1 MQWTIDSIISV
12 ALFVALAVVIAIDE
26 PNQLQPDRQEVVQN
40 IDVPKEESPPPLPQ
54 IEPPAEFV
62 FVEPPAPEPPK
73 IDPPKDMAPPIDR
86 TPRLRLDFE
95 DDFRA
100 GLMTTSGN
108 PDDPADDN
116 KKLTY
121 SESGKTNNTRL
132 FVDGRSPELG
142 QGPGVVRESNK
153 RIGPGEYESQYV
165 FKGVTV
171 TRRLKEIPGAVSRRM
186 DAVRATYIIEN
197 TDVSNHLVGL
207 RVMLD
212 TLIGGND
219 GVPFIVPGTDGIVT
233 SPVVYQSGSIP
244 DFVRALERPN
254 LQNPGVIVDIGLRTE
269 SGVEPPHE
277 VLLSHWPG
285 SNAPWDYD
293 RNRAFGKD
301 TAVGLYYL
309 KREMQPGDKRVMS
322 YTYGLG
328 SISSTRSQNARISLT
343 AGGPF
348 KAGGKFW
355 LVALVQNPK
364 AGQKVSLQLPAG
376 VSLSTNDLVE
386 KPVPPSESY
395 SQISWLLN
403 VDPRAA
409 GQAELK
415 AKLLPDN
422 AEETQSIDIEARQA
436 RLKLLANGSI
446 MSGGAFW
453 LTAVVP
459 SPLAGQSVELTLPPG
474 LALDG
479 QDQLR
484 KLVPPANPKGYSLVN
499 WMVRVGR
506 SIEGAKEIAGLLG
519 PDGTRES
526 ISVDVQPA
534 KPMLKLVAKE
544 SVSKGRPFWV
554 VALVQNPRDGQSVEL
569 SFPDGVEFAGE
580 NTRATRAVPTDKSF
594 VQIPFLV
601 KAARSGK
608 LEFTASLTKTSL
620 TATTAVDVKA
630 GSLVQ

>member
-1 MQWTIDSIISV
+1 MQWTIDSIISI
-12 ALFVALAVVIAIDE
+12 ALVVALAVVVAIDE
-26 PNQLQPDRQEVVQN
+26 PDQVEPDRQEVVQN
-40 IDVPKEESPPPLPQ
+40 VEVPKEEPPPPLPQ

-153 RIGPGEYESQYV
+153 RVGRGEYVSEFVYG
-165 FKGVTV
+165 GVKV
-171 TRRLKEIPGAVSRRM
+171 TRKLKEIPGAVSRRM

-197 TDVSNHLVGL
+197 TDVRDHLVAL

-212 TLIGGND
+212 TLIGDND
-219 GVPFIVPGTDGIVT
+219 GVPFIVPGTEGIVT

-269 SGVEPPHE
+269 SGVESPHE
-277 VLLSHWPG
+277 VVLSHWPG
-285 SNAPWDYD
+285 SNAAWDYD
-293 RNRAFGKD
+293 RQRGFGKD
-301 TAVGLYYL
+301 TAVGLYYV
-309 KREMQPGDKRVMS
+309 KRTMKPGDKRVMS

-364 AGQKVSLQLPAG
+364 AGQEVSLQLPAG
-376 VSLSTNDLVE
+376 ISLATNEKLK

-403 VDPRAA
+403 VAPRAT

-415 AKLLPDN
+415 AKLSPDN
-422 AEETQSIDIEARQA
+422 AEESQTIDIEARQA
-436 RLKLLANGSI
+436 RLKLLANGTI
-446 MSGGAFW
+446 TSGGAFW

-459 SPLAGQSVELTLPPG
+459 SPLPGQSVELTLPAG
-474 LALDG
+474 LTLDA
-479 QDQLR
+479 QHKLR
-484 KLVPPANPKGYSLVN
+484 KLVPPTNKGYSLVN
-499 WMVRVGR
+499 WMVRIGR
-506 SIEGAKEIAGLLG
+506 SVEGAREIAGVLG
-519 PDGTRES
+519 PDGTRET
-526 ISVDVQPA
+526 ISVDVQRA
-534 KPMLKLVAKE
+534 VPMLKLVAKE
-544 SVSKGRPFWV
+544 SVSRGKPFWV
-554 VALVQNPRDGQSVEL
+554 VALVQNPRDGQSVKL
-569 SFPDGVEFAGE
+569 SFPTGVELVGD
-580 NTRATRAVPTDKSF
+580 NTRATRPVPTDKSF

-601 KAARSGK
+601 KSSRSGK
-608 LEFTASLTKTSL
+608 LQFTAGLTNSNL
-620 TATTAVDVKA
+620 TAATAVEVQA